1 MDALEIKGKYKRE
14 REVAVRALALVSIA
28 VEGGRVLLHH
38 IRYGK
43 HAGRVLARIEAFY
56 GEDLNGLLL
65 SAGRLCPYDGG
76 ERLSWCLPEG

>member
-14 REVAVRALALVSIA
+14 REMAVHARALVSTA

-43 HAGRVLARIEAFY
+43 HAGRVLARIEASY
-56 GEDLNGLLL
+56 GEDLNGLFL
-65 SAGRLCPYDGG
+65 SACLPCPYDGG

>member
-1 MDALEIKGKYKRE
+1 MDAPEIKGKYERE
-14 REVAVRALALVSIA
+14 REIAVRALTLVSTA
-28 VEGGRVLLHH
+28 VEGGRVLLRH

-43 HAGRVLARIEAFY
+43 HAGRVLARIEASY

-65 SAGRLCPYDGG
+65 SAGLARPYDGG